1 MKTISNY
8 FILSSAR
15 RALVAP
21 RRYVTHDCPAH
32 TFSVVW
38 RVTWTADRS
47 DTHTCQPTYTTR
59 RLQQLMWARR
69 DPTSDV
75 TMTSLPL
82 SLCTGSDRKQLIKL
96 YVGRTF
102 ASAKNLIYDCETLLW
117 RLQILWLLIWN
128 VKIWDFASVADF
140 KLSRGSFLHEYFLSY
155 TLKRFR

>member
-1 MKTISNY
+1 MKTVSNY
-8 FILSSAR
+8 FVLSSAR

-59 RLQQLMWARR
+59 RLQQ
-69 DPTSDV
+69 SDV
-75 TMTSLPL
+75 GTTRPDLWRNNDLSPSL
-82 SLCTGSDRKQLIKL
+82 STGSDRKHLIKL
-96 YVGRTF
+96 YVGRNF